1 MNTPLL
7 LAGLLPGQL
16 SGRLAQRLIT
26 LLLPA
31 LLLSACE
38 QRPDFP
44 VVGTLERDRI
54 ELSADQAE
62 PVSEIHVREGQAV
75 DAGTVLLSQDARRA
89 DAELLR
95 LQAATDRAQRRLD
108 ELLRGP
114 RQEAIDEARARL
126 IAAEAAFGNARDELR
141 RIEPL
146 QQRNLASQSQLDAAR
161 HARDQAQGE
170 VDAARAALAALVEG
184 TTVEELEQARA
195 TVREAEAIVAA
206 QQLTRERLTIV
217 APRDAVVEA
226 LPFEL
231 GETPRPGQ
239 PLVLLRATD
248 RPPYARVYI
257 PADLYRQF
265 KPGEQVK
272 VQVDGHGS
280 YSGEV
285 RYMSSE
291 AAFTPYFALTEH
303 DAGRLSYLAEIDLIN
318 AEDLPNGIPVRLVD
332 PQHESSDNGASNE

>member
-1 MNTPLL
+1 MKSPLL
-7 LAGLLPGQL
+7 LP
-16 SGRLAQRLIT
+16 RRIIT

-31 LLLSACE
+31 LFLSACE
-38 QRPDFP
+38 QRTDFP

-54 ELSADQAE
+54 ELSAELAE
-62 PVSEIHVREGQAV
+62 PVTEIHVREGQV
-75 DAGTVLLSQDARRA
+75 VEAGTVLLSQDARRA

-95 LQAATDRAQRRLD
+95 LEAAADRTRRRLD

-126 IAAEAAFGNARDELR
+126 VAAEAALSTSRNELR

-146 QQRNLASQSQLDAAR
+146 QQRNLASQSQLDSTR
-161 HARDQAQGE
+161 NARDQAQGQ

-184 TTVEELEQARA
+184 TTLEELEQARA
-195 TVREAEAIVAA
+195 AVREAEAIVSA
-206 QQLTRERLTIV
+206 QQLTRERLSMV

-231 GETPRPGQ
+231 GEIPRPGQ
-239 PLVLLRATD
+239 PLVLLRTTD
-248 RPPYARVYI
+248 QPPYARVYV
-257 PADLYRQF
+257 PADLYRHFQS
-265 KPGEQVK
+265 GDQVK

-280 YSGEV
+280 YTGEV

-303 DAGRLSYLAEIDLIN
+303 DASRLSYLAEIDLSN
-318 AEDLPNGIPVRLVD
+318 AEDLPNGIPVRLLD
-332 PQHESSDNGASNE
+332 PLTANADNGSRNE

>member
-7 LAGLLPGQL
+7 FPGLLPGLL
-16 SGRLAQRLIT
+16 SGRLSKQLIT
-26 LLLPA
+26 LILSA

-38 QRPDFP
+38 QRTDFP

-54 ELSADQAE
+54 ELSAEMGE
-62 PVSEIHVREGQAV
+62 PVTEIHVREGQTV
-75 DAGTVLLSQDARRA
+75 VAGTVLLSQDVRRA

-95 LQAATDRAQRRLD
+95 LEAAADRSRRRLD

-114 RQEAIDEARARL
+114 RQETIEEARARL
-126 IAAEAAFGNARDELR
+126 VAAEAALGNARDELR

-146 QQRNLASQSQLDAAR
+146 QERSLASQSQLDAAQ

-184 TTVEELEQARA
+184 TTMEELEQARA
-195 TVREAEAIVAA
+195 AVREAEAIVST
-206 QQLTRERLTIV
+206 QQLTRARLTMV

-231 GETPRPGQ
+231 GETPSPGQ

-248 RPPYARVYI
+248 QPPYARVYV
-257 PADLYRQF
+257 PADLYSHF
-265 KPGEQVK
+265 HPGNQVQ
-272 VQVDGHGS
+272 VQVDGQGS
-280 YSGEV
+280 YSGVV
-285 RYMSSE
+285 RYMASE

-303 DAGRLSYLAEIDLIN
+303 DAGRLSYLAEIDLSN
-318 AEDLPNGIPVRLVD
+318 AEALPNGIPVRLID
-332 PQHESSDNGASNE
+332 PVNGMSDQGSNHE